1 MADGWDPSEARTW
14 LAHLRS
20 NETSRDKE
28 SSQFTTFVRATTDI
42 IISNSDYLPPTFTL
56 DYIRLRM
63 LQMDFQTLMYQVA
76 CRQIFVNIVKALKW
90 DGSIPQSA
98 YNDLY
103 TRVSVIVSDDESDHK
118 FSQRTEDVA
127 LEIVRAAYKLCKCT
141 GVPSL
146 KHLLVVEHEL
156 RNHCDRK
163 GEVFN
168 FDLLEKALSS
178 QIHITINRE
187 VKAIKDFSPSQITN
201 RYLPGTPT
209 KSMAGS
215 TNMQTD
221 ILRVAQHTAHIV
233 VLHWRVWAP
242 ILYGQ
247 PVKQTCHRVSA
258 DGAGPRS

>member
-1 MADGWDPSEARTW
+1 M
-14 LAHLRS
+14 
-20 NETSRDKE
+20 
-28 SSQFTTFVRATTDI
+28 
-42 IISNSDYLPPTFTL
+42 
-56 DYIRLRM
+56 
-63 LQMDFQTLMYQVA
+63 MYQVA

-103 TRVSVIVSDDESDHK
+103 TRVSVIVSDDESNHNS
-118 FSQRTEDVA
+118 SQRTEDVA
-127 LEIVRAAYKLCKCT
+127 LEIVRAAYNVCKCA

-156 RNHCDRK
+156 RNHSDRK
-163 GEVFN
+163 GEVFD

-178 QIHITINRE
+178 QLQSTINRE
-187 VKAIKDFSPSQITN
+187 VKAMKDLSPSQITN

-209 KSMAGS
+209 NSMAGS

-221 ILRVAQHTAHIV
+221 ILRIAQRTAHIA

-242 ILYGQ
+242 ILYEQ

-258 DGAGPRS
+258 VGAGPRS